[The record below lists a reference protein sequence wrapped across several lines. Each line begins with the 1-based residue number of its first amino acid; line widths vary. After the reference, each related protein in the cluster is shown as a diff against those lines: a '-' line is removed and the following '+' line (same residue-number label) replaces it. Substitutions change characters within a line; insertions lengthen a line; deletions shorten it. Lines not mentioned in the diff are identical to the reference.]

1 MSLWNDMFI
10 GQAFYYIRLR
20 NVLTSGRFIS
30 SYSLIL
36 FHYYLIVNMVS
47 KRVYACDY
55 GKGLAILGMLLAHTF
70 EAGICDWN
78 HDIELHYIQRIPIAV
93 IVVLAPLALICLMGL
108 FFTFITS
115 MTCTMNIIRIE
126 SKGKGAV
133 MSYFLYRFAFAIV
146 LKFVEIFFKNWWQE
160 YGIFQTM
167 SIRFP
172 QVELGTD
179 GGTLDSI
186 GACGLLVPVSVYLV
200 RRIPWARKD
209 YKRQVVILS
218 AIAVLLLFFYLPIA
232 DFFVM
237 LAEWLFKYEFNFL
250 GIICSKFGKGSFM
263 IAQCFP
269 FGLVGGCIAIIMVST
284 KLWKPLWIYASSMMG
299 IAVAV
304 AILYLLTDPDP
315 FNNVLSYRKPSFVR
329 FCELGFECL
338 VIVFASHLSDNESRP
353 LLKRYQFNKHV
364 TFLRRISCVSLSC
377 YIWETWVSR
386 QIRKFFIVVVGP
398 PYDLEKK
405 ESLWSFWAVGVFMIV
420 NLIVDLYIITFWEK
434 IQFRFSSE
442 RTIAWI
448 LSWLFNRKEEVDWK
462 ASNQKIIYGPINE
475 LEKEIIDSDETKAK
489 KNLSTEVQM
498 VEVDMGEKDPET
510 TDAPR
515 RTQIGNKQ
523 EIQLMSTLIE
533 ANSNIVSK

>member
-1 MSLWNDMFI
+1 
-10 GQAFYYIRLR
+10 
-20 NVLTSGRFIS
+20 
-30 SYSLIL
+30 
-36 FHYYLIVNMVS
+36 MVS

-70 EAGICDWN
+70 EAGVCDWN
-78 HDIELHYIQRIPIAV
+78 HDVELHYISRIPIAV
-93 IVVLAPLALICLMGL
+93 IVVLAPFALICLMGL

-146 LKFVEIFFKNWWQE
+146 LKFAEVIFKTWWQE

-172 QVELGTD
+172 VVELGTD

-218 AIAVLLLFFYLPIA
+218 VIAVVLLYFYLPIA

-237 LAEWLFKYEFNFL
+237 LADWLFKYEFNFL
-250 GIICSKFGKGSFM
+250 GIIFSKVGKGSFM

-299 IAVAV
+299 VAIAI

-315 FNNVLSYRKPSFVR
+315 FQNVLSNRKPSFVR

-338 VIVFASHLSDNESRP
+338 VIAFASHLSDNEARP

-405 ESLWSFWAVGVFMIV
+405 ESLWSFWAVGAFMIV
-420 NLIVDLYIITFWEK
+420 NMIVDLYIITFWEK

-442 RTIAWI
+442 RTIACV

-462 ASNQKIIYGPINE
+462 ASNQKIIYGPIND
-475 LEKEIIDSDETKAK
+475 LEKEIIESDETKAK

-498 VEVDMGEKDPET
+498 VEVDISEESQEMA
-510 TDAPR
+510 DAPR
-515 RTQIGNKQ
+515 RTQIGDKQ

-533 ANSNIVSK
+533 ANSTIVSK

>member
-36 FHYYLIVNMVS
+36 FHYYLIANMVS

-304 AILYLLTDPDP
+304 AILYLVTDPDP

-386 QIRKFFIVVVGP
+386 QIRKFFIVVVGF

-475 LEKEIIDSDETKAK
+475 LEKEIIESDETKAK

-498 VEVDMGEKDPET
+498 VEVDMGEKNPET

>member
-36 FHYYLIVNMVS
+36 FHYYLIANMVS

-284 KLWKPLWIYASSMMG
+284 KLWKPLWIYASTMMG

-315 FNNVLSYRKPSFVR
+315 FNNVLSYRKPSFIR

-386 QIRKFFIVVVGP
+386 QIRKFFIVVVGF

-475 LEKEIIDSDETKAK
+475 LEKEIIESDETKAK

-498 VEVDMGEKDPET
+498 VEVDMGEKNPET

-533 ANSNIVSK
+533 ANSNIISK

>member
-1 MSLWNDMFI
+1 MFI

-315 FNNVLSYRKPSFVR
+315 FNNVLSYRKPSFIR

-338 VIVFASHLSDNESRP
+338 VIVFASHLSDNESCP

-386 QIRKFFIVVVGP
+386 QIRKFFIVVVGF

-498 VEVDMGEKDPET
+498 VEVDMGEKNPET